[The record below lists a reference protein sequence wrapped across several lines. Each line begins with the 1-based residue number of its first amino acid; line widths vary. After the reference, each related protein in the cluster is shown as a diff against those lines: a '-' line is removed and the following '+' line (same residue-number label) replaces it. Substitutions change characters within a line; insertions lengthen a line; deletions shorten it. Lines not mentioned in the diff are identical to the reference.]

1 MMSMMIQQITQ
12 RLHEVNTLLATCKQD
27 RITFEEALLL
37 SLFYRDFKDT
47 NTIVTEAT
55 TMFHDDAR
63 QLMDISS
70 SLLSEAGTFHSL
82 NIAGLQTV
90 DFEEIFK
97 EHLKPFETKYD
108 EARDIA
114 TGLWREYSAMSNRLD
129 FLPLDSD
136 EYMSLDKDCDRK
148 KQEYDEAHAR
158 VNHLYDE
165 WQQERER
172 TFCVYC
178 FKPMFLTVLVER
190 LKGISESIIGDI
202 RRMKEDAHD

>member
-1 MMSMMIQQITQ
+1 MMSMMIQQIIP

-27 RITFEEALLL
+27 SITFEQALLL
-37 SLFYRDFKDT
+37 SLFYRDFNDT
-47 NTIVTEAT
+47 NTIVTET
-55 TMFHDDAR
+55 TAMFHDDAE
-63 QLMDISS
+63 QLNEISF
-70 SLLSEAGTFHSL
+70 SLLSEADTFLSL
-82 NIAGLQTV
+82 DIAGLRTV

-129 FLPLDSD
+129 FMPLDSE

-158 VNHLYDE
+158 VNLLYDE

-190 LKGISESIIGDI
+190 LKGISESIISDI
-202 RRMKEDAHD
+202 RRTKEDSHE